1 MKYIYLCMMVCI
13 CFLARRVAYKRNQEI
28 HVTGDK
34 AENRMNIKFIQTYY
48 ANIITIPSILKSG
61 SIFPE

>member
-1 MKYIYLCMMVCI
+1 MMVCI
-13 CFLARRVAYKRNQEI
+13 CFLAWRGESKHNQEI

-34 AENRMNIKFIQTYY
+34 AKNRMNIKFIQTYY

-61 SIFPE
+61 SFSSE